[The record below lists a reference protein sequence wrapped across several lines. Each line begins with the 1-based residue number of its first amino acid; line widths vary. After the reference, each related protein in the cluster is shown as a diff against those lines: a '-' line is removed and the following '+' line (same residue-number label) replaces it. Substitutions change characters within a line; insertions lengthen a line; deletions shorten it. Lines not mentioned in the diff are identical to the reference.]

1 MSQLSDCK
9 SMLISAEQ
17 RNNSWGEKLITL
29 DIVLE
34 TMEIFLDCDSIV
46 EILEEVKAYYLR
58 KEYKEID
65 TKLRMVDYLNNK
77 LEFYQFN
84 N

>member
-1 MSQLSDCK
+1 MSQFGDCK

-17 RNNSWGEKLITL
+17 RSNSWGEKLITL

-34 TMEIFLDCDSIV
+34 TMEIFLDCQSIV
-46 EILEEVKAYYLR
+46 DVLNEVKAYYSR
-58 KEYKEID
+58 DAFKEQD
-65 TKLRMVDYLNNK
+65 TKQRMVEYLDNK

>member
-17 RNNSWGEKLITL
+17 RNNSCGEKLITL

-34 TMEIFLDCDSIV
+34 TMEIFLDCQSIV
-46 EILEEVKAYYLR
+46 DVLNEVKAYYSR
-58 KEYKEID
+58 DAFKEQD
-65 TKLRMVDYLNNK
+65 TKQRMIEYLDNK

>member
-17 RNNSWGEKLITL
+17 RNNSWGEKLISL

-34 TMEIFLDCDSIV
+34 TMEIFLDCQSIV
-46 EILEEVKAYYLR
+46 EILEEVKAYYSR
-58 KEYKEID
+58 DAFKEQDIKQ
-65 TKLRMVDYLNNK
+65 RMVEYLDDK

>member
-17 RNNSWGEKLITL
+17 RNNSWGEKLISL

-34 TMEIFLDCDSIV
+34 TMEIFLDCQSIV
-46 EILEEVKAYYLR
+46 EILEEVKAYYSR
-58 KEYKEID
+58 DAFKEQDIKQ
-65 TKLRMVDYLNNK
+65 RMVEYLDDK
-77 LEFYQFN
+77 LWFYKFN

>member
-1 MSQLSDCK
+1 MSQSADCK

-17 RNNSWGEKLITL
+17 RNNSWGEKLISL

-46 EILEEVKAYYLR
+46 EILKEVKAYYSR
-58 KEYKEID
+58 DAFKEQD

-77 LEFYQFN
+77 LEFYHLN

>member
-1 MSQLSDCK
+1 MSQLADCK

-34 TMEIFLDCDSIV
+34 TMEIFLDCQGIV
-46 EILEEVKAYYLR
+46 EILEEVKAYYSR
-58 KEYKEID
+58 DAFKEQD
-65 TKLRMVDYLNNK
+65 TKTRMVDYLNNK

>member
-1 MSQLSDCK
+1 MSQSADCK

-17 RNNSWGEKLITL
+17 RNNSWEEKLISL

-46 EILEEVKAYYLR
+46 EILKEVKAYYSR
-58 KEYKEID
+58 DAFKEQD
-65 TKLRMVDYLNNK
+65 TKQRMIEYLDNK

>member
-1 MSQLSDCK
+1 MSQTADCK

-17 RNNSWGEKLITL
+17 RNNSWGEKLIAL

-46 EILEEVKAYYLR
+46 EILKEVKAYYLR

>member
-1 MSQLSDCK
+1 MSQLADCK

-17 RNNSWGEKLITL
+17 RCNTWGEKLINL

-34 TMEIFLDCDSIV
+34 TMEIFLDCQSIV
-46 EILEEVKAYYLR
+46 DVLEEVKAYYSR
-58 KEYKEID
+58 DAFKEQD
-65 TKLRMVDYLNNK
+65 TKQRMIEYLDNK
-77 LEFYQFN
+77 LEFYQIN

>member
-17 RNNSWGEKLITL
+17 RSNSWENKENNL

-34 TMEIFLDCDSIV
+34 TMEIFLDCQSIV
-46 EILEEVKAYYLR
+46 EILEEVKAYYSR
-58 KEYKEID
+58 DAFKEQDIKQ
-65 TKLRMVDYLNNK
+65 RMVEYLDDK
-77 LEFYQFN
+77 LGFYKFN

>member
-1 MSQLSDCK
+1 MSQFGDCK

-17 RNNSWGEKLITL
+17 RYNSWREKLISL
-29 DIVLE
+29 NIVLE
-34 TMEIFLDCDSIV
+34 TMEIFLDCQSIV
-46 EILEEVKAYYLR
+46 EILEEVKAYYSR
-58 KEYKEID
+58 DAFKEQN
-65 TKLRMVDYLNNK
+65 TKQRMIEYLDNK

>member
-17 RNNSWGEKLITL
+17 RNNSWGEKLISL

-34 TMEIFLDCDSIV
+34 TMEIFLDCQSIV
-46 EILEEVKAYYLR
+46 EILEEVKAYYSR
-58 KEYKEID
+58 DAFKEQDIKQ
-65 TKLRMVDYLNNK
+65 RMVEYLDDK
-77 LEFYQFN
+77 LGFYKFN

>member
-1 MSQLSDCK
+1 MSQLADCK

-17 RNNSWGEKLITL
+17 RSNSWGEKLITL

-34 TMEIFLDCDSIV
+34 TMEIFLDCQSIV
-46 EILEEVKAYYLR
+46 EVLNEVKAYYSR
-58 KEYKEID
+58 DAFKEQD
-65 TKLRMVDYLNNK
+65 TKQRMVEYLDNK
-77 LEFYQFN
+77 LEFYQLN

>member
-1 MSQLSDCK
+1 MSQTADCK

-17 RNNSWGEKLITL
+17 RNISWKEKFTTL

-34 TMEIFLDCDSIV
+34 TMEIFLDCQSIV
-46 EILEEVKAYYLR
+46 EILKEVKAYYLR
-58 KEYKEID
+58 EEYKEID
-65 TKLRMVDYLNNK
+65 TKIRMVDYLDDK

>member
-1 MSQLSDCK
+1 MSQSADCK

-17 RNNSWGEKLITL
+17 RNNSWGEKLISL

-46 EILEEVKAYYLR
+46 EILKEVKAYYLR

-77 LEFYQFN
+77 LEFYQLN